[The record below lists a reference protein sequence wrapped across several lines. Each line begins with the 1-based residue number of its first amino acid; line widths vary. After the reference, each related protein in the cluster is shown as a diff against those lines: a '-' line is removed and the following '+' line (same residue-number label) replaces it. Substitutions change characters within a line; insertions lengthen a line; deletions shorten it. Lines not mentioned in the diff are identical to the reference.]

1 MSKNLRLGAASIA
14 FSQPL
19 YIESAASIVS
29 QKEADGPLGDLF
41 DLVCE
46 DPMFGCD
53 TWDSAESTLQKET
66 ATQAISKAG
75 LSSED
80 IHLMFAGDLLAQT
93 SATCFGSA
101 GLGIPFYGL
110 YGACSTIGEAL
121 SLGSLALTAGFG
133 TRVLCATSSHFASA
147 EKEFRFP
154 LGYGNQRPF
163 SATWTVTGARTMG
176 KPQGTYITIEAPD
189 LSVPDEDYHREISEE
204 VAHHLREL
212 IDLGRQQSILV
223 VGLGNQE
230 ITADSLGPRA
240 VSNLHMT
247 RHVIREYGLKSN
259 EHMKMHQISGIVPGV
274 MAQTGMETLE
284 IVRGVVS
291 ETKPDLVIAVDAL
304 AARSTTRLNRTIQI
318 TDTGISP
325 GSGVG
330 NHREGLNEE
339 NLSVRVIGI
348 GVPTVVD
355 AATIVHDSMAELLE
369 ALEEDEQKEFLEE
382 MISPKLYTMFVTPKD
397 VDETVRYLSFT
408 ISEGLNLAFSD
419 SLIEEDRS

>member
-1 MSKNLRLGAASIA
+1 M
-14 FSQPL
+14 
-19 YIESAASIVS
+19 
-29 QKEADGPLGDLF
+29 
-41 DLVCE
+41 
-46 DPMFGCD
+46 
-53 TWDSAESTLQKET
+53 
-66 ATQAISKAG
+66 AG
-75 LSSED
+75 RSRIRTD
-80 IHLMFAGDLLAQT
+80 
-93 SATCFGSA
+93 
-101 GLGIPFYGL
+101 
-110 YGACSTIGEAL
+110 
-121 SLGSLALTAGFG
+121 LALE
-133 TRVLCATSSHFASA
+133 ATERFQA
-147 EKEFRFP
+147 ENVEVRGVEIRERYDEEKDVR
-154 LGYGNQRPF
+154 
-163 SATWTVTGARTMG
+163 TTVVRITTENGARTMG

-274 MAQTGMETLE
+274 MAQTGLE

>member
-1 MSKNLRLGAASIA
+1 MVEKYNIRT
-14 FSQPL
+14 
-19 YIESAASIVS
+19 
-29 QKEADGPLGDLF
+29 D
-41 DLVCE
+41 
-46 DPMFGCD
+46 
-53 TWDSAESTLQKET
+53 
-66 ATQAISKAG
+66 
-75 LSSED
+75 
-80 IHLMFAGDLLAQT
+80 
-93 SATCFGSA
+93 
-101 GLGIPFYGL
+101 
-110 YGACSTIGEAL
+110 
-121 SLGSLALTAGFG
+121 LALE
-133 TRVLCATSSHFASA
+133 
-147 EKEFRFP
+147 EKERFESDQVEVQGVV
-154 LGYGNQRPF
+154 LEEEYDKEREIRV
-163 SATWTVTGARTMG
+163 TTVRIETENGAKTMG
-176 KPQGTYITIEAPD
+176 KPVGTYLTIEAPN
-189 LSVPDEDYHREISEE
+189 LSSPDEGIHREVSEE
-204 VAHHLREL
+204 LAKYL
-212 IDLGRQQSILV
+212 IEVMEKIIPESEHDKEVLV
-223 VGLGNQE
+223 IGLGNRQA
-230 ITADSLGPRA
+230 TPDALGPYVA
-240 VSNLHMT
+240 DNLNVT
-247 RHVIREYGLKSN
+247 RHIVKEYGKYAAPEEMNCVVSA
-259 EHMKMHQISGIVPGV
+259 IVPGV

>member
-1 MSKNLRLGAASIA
+1 M
-14 FSQPL
+14 
-19 YIESAASIVS
+19 
-29 QKEADGPLGDLF
+29 
-41 DLVCE
+41 
-46 DPMFGCD
+46 
-53 TWDSAESTLQKET
+53 
-66 ATQAISKAG
+66 AG
-75 LSSED
+75 RSRIRTD
-80 IHLMFAGDLLAQT
+80 
-93 SATCFGSA
+93 
-101 GLGIPFYGL
+101 
-110 YGACSTIGEAL
+110 
-121 SLGSLALTAGFG
+121 LALE
-133 TRVLCATSSHFASA
+133 ATERFQA
-147 EKEFRFP
+147 ENVEVRGVEIRERYDEEKDVR
-154 LGYGNQRPF
+154 
-163 SATWTVTGARTMG
+163 TTVVRITTENGARTMG

-355 AATIVHDSMAELLE
+355 ADVCICMTHDCVPYDRNLVKELLE

>member
-1 MSKNLRLGAASIA
+1 M
-14 FSQPL
+14 
-19 YIESAASIVS
+19 
-29 QKEADGPLGDLF
+29 
-41 DLVCE
+41 
-46 DPMFGCD
+46 
-53 TWDSAESTLQKET
+53 
-66 ATQAISKAG
+66 AG
-75 LSSED
+75 RSRIRTD
-80 IHLMFAGDLLAQT
+80 
-93 SATCFGSA
+93 
-101 GLGIPFYGL
+101 
-110 YGACSTIGEAL
+110 
-121 SLGSLALTAGFG
+121 LALE
-133 TRVLCATSSHFASA
+133 ATERFQA
-147 EKEFRFP
+147 ENVEVRGVEIRERYDEEKDVR
-154 LGYGNQRPF
+154 
-163 SATWTVTGARTMG
+163 TTVVRITTENGARTMG

-284 IVRGVVS
+284 IV
-291 ETKPDLVIAVDAL
+291 PDLVIAVDAL

>member
-1 MSKNLRLGAASIA
+1 
-14 FSQPL
+14 
-19 YIESAASIVS
+19 
-29 QKEADGPLGDLF
+29 
-41 DLVCE
+41 
-46 DPMFGCD
+46 
-53 TWDSAESTLQKET
+53 
-66 ATQAISKAG
+66 
-75 LSSED
+75 
-80 IHLMFAGDLLAQT
+80 
-93 SATCFGSA
+93 
-101 GLGIPFYGL
+101 
-110 YGACSTIGEAL
+110 
-121 SLGSLALTAGFG
+121 
-133 TRVLCATSSHFASA
+133 
-147 EKEFRFP
+147 
-154 LGYGNQRPF
+154 
-163 SATWTVTGARTMG
+163 MG

-212 IDLGRQQSILV
+212 INLSRQQSILV

-291 ETKPDLVIAVDAL
+291 ETKPDVVIAVDAL